1 MIQFSHVYR
10 IYRGDHA
17 ALRDVN
23 MSVAAGEWLYIV
35 GPSGSGKS
43 TFLRL
48 ASILDQ
54 PTSGKIFFMDKETSS
69 CNKQEKIEL
78 RRSMGFVFQDYRL
91 IPEWTVFENIALPL
105 QIRNYS
111 KLEIQRKVDGLL
123 NDVGLYQRKND
134 FPTALS
140 GGEQQRV
147 AAARAIVHEPKII
160 FADEPTGNLDAGW
173 ASLMMELLLQQKK
186 KGVAVLM
193 ATHDLQLL
201 NKHPAR
207 VLQLEGGR
215 CLSA

>member
-23 MSVAAGEWLYIV
+23 LTVESGEWLYIT

-43 TFLRL
+43 TLLRL

-54 PTSGKIFFMDKETSS
+54 PTSGKISFMDKDTSVCS
-69 CNKQEKIEL
+69 KLEKIEL

-111 KLEIQRKVDGLL
+111 KIEIENKVDALL
-123 NDVGLYQRKND
+123 NEIGLYQRKND
-134 FPTALS
+134 FPSALS

-160 FADEPTGNLDAGW
+160 FADEPTGNLDPGW
-173 ASLMMELLLQQKK
+173 ASQMMQLLLDQRK
-186 KGVAVLM
+186 KGVSILM
-193 ATHDLQLL
+193 ATHDMQLL
-201 NKHPAR
+201 QKHPAR

>member
-23 MSVAAGEWLYIV
+23 LTVESGEWLYIT

-43 TFLRL
+43 TLLRL

-54 PTSGKIFFMDKETSS
+54 PTSGKISFMDKDTSVCS
-69 CNKQEKIEL
+69 KLEKIEL

-111 KLEIQRKVDGLL
+111 KIQIENKVDALL
-123 NDVGLYQRKND
+123 NEIGLYQRKND

-160 FADEPTGNLDAGW
+160 FADEPTGNLDPGW
-173 ASLMMELLLQQKK
+173 ASQMMQLLLDQRK
-186 KGVAVLM
+186 KGVSILM
-193 ATHDLQLL
+193 ATHDMQLL
-201 NKHPAR
+201 QKHPAR

>member
-23 MSVAAGEWLYIV
+23 MTVAAGEWLYIT

-54 PTSGKIFFMDKETSS
+54 PTSGKIFFMDKETSLCS
-69 CNKQEKIEL
+69 KQEKIDL

-111 KLEIQRKVDGLL
+111 KLEIQQKVDSLL
-123 NDVGLYQRKND
+123 HEVGLYQRKDD

-173 ASLMMELLLQQKK
+173 ASQMMDLLLQQKK

-193 ATHDLQLL
+193 ATHDMQLL

-215 CLSA
+215 CRSV

>member
-23 MSVAAGEWLYIV
+23 MSVQMGEWLYIT

-43 TFLRL
+43 TLLRL

-54 PTSGKIFFMDKETSS
+54 PTSGKILFLNQDTTQCSKA
-69 CNKQEKIEL
+69 EKIEL

-91 IPEWTVFENIALPL
+91 IPEWTLFENIALPL
-105 QIRNYS
+105 QIRNFT
-111 KLEIQRKVDGLL
+111 KNQIKQRVDFLLGEI
-123 NDVGLYQRKND
+123 GLYQRKND
-134 FPTALS
+134 FPSSLS

-160 FADEPTGNLDAGW
+160 FADEPTGNLDASW
-173 ASLMMELLLQQKK
+173 ASQMMDLLTEQKK
-186 KGVAVLM
+186 KGVSILM

-201 NKHPAR
+201 NRYPAR
-207 VLQLEGGR
+207 VLELEGGR
-215 CLSA
+215 CLSV

>member
-23 MSVAAGEWLYIV
+23 MSVQAGEWLYIT

-43 TFLRL
+43 TLLRL

-54 PTSGKIFFMDKETSS
+54 PTSGKIIFMDKETELCS
-69 CNKQEKIEL
+69 KAEKIEL

-91 IPEWTVFENIALPL
+91 IPEWTLFENIALPL
-105 QIRNYS
+105 QIRNFH
-111 KLEIQRKVDGLL
+111 KDDIKKRVDFLL
-123 NDVGLYQRKND
+123 NEIGLFARRND
-134 FPTALS
+134 FPSSLS

-160 FADEPTGNLDAGW
+160 FADEPTGNLDTGW
-173 ASLMMELLLQQKK
+173 ATQMMDLLTEQKK
-186 KGVAVLM
+186 KGVAILM
-193 ATHDLQLL
+193 ATHDMQLL
-201 NKHPAR
+201 NSYPAK
-207 VLQLEGGR
+207 VLELKDGR
-215 CLSA
+215 CLSV